1 MYRILSSIF
10 LIILFLASCKNNPDI
25 EIVPEVTIEE
35 TEFGKI
41 IPLDST
47 SRAILN
53 DSLAIKF
60 YAANDNK
67 TFWISDYSRDK
78 LLTILK
84 TVEEE
89 GLVKKDFNLEKILI
103 LEDSIK
109 NLSDPDLIT
118 YDYLLTQNLITY
130 LHKVAKGS
138 LNPKELYSDWDLKE
152 NQIDF
157 SALLLNFLKKDG
169 FEKAITEVQPK
180 HLVYHRLK
188 EALKIIET
196 FPKDTF
202 TPIKLDGKIV
212 LNDTIESIVAIKQR
226 LIYWKDLKPQDS
238 LTPVYDEQTELA
250 VKVFQMRHGLAP
262 DGVIGF
268 GTVNALN
275 YSKEKRKE
283 QIIVNMERWRWYP
296 RDFSEE
302 YIILNIPDYTLHT
315 IKKGD
320 TTRTHKIIVGKAARK
335 TPVLQSKI
343 SHLVFNP
350 TWTVPPTIQ
359 KNDIIPAVAKNRGY
373 LADKRITVYNNNG
386 KVVAA
391 EDWDIK
397 KANSYRYVQSSGS
410 SNALGLVKIMFPNRF
425 LVYLHD
431 TNSRSFFER
440 ETRSLSSGCVRVQ
453 NPFEL
458 SEYILED
465 NTNWNLE
472 KINEL
477 VQKGNTKDVP
487 VKKDIYVH
495 FLYWTAWSDK
505 GALQFRDDLYNLDA
519 SLYAS
524 LRN

>member
-1 MYRILSSIF
+1 MYRKLSGIL
-10 LIILFLASCKNNPDI
+10 LILLLIASCKNNPDI

-35 TEFGKI
+35 TEAGKI

-47 SRAILN
+47 SIAILN

-60 YAANDNK
+60 YKANDNK

-78 LLTILK
+78 LLTIFK

-89 GLVKKDFNLEKILI
+89 GLFKKDFDIEKILI
-103 LEDSIK
+103 AEDSIK
-109 NLSDPDLIT
+109 NLSDRDLIA
-118 YDYLLTQNLITY
+118 YDYLLTQNLIKY
-130 LHKVAKGS
+130 LHKVAHGS
-138 LNPKELYSDWDLKE
+138 LNPKALYTDWDLKE
-152 NQIDF
+152 NQIDY

-169 FEKAITEVQPK
+169 FEKAIKEVQPK
-180 HLVYHRLK
+180 HIVYHKLK
-188 EALKIIET
+188 QALKIIEN
-196 FPKDTF
+196 FPTDTF
-202 TPIKLDGKIV
+202 TPIKIDGKIV
-212 LNDTIESIVAIKQR
+212 LNDTIKSLVDIKQR

-250 VKVFQMRHGLAP
+250 IKVFQMRHGLAP

-283 QIIVNMERWRWYP
+283 QIIANMERWRWYP
-296 RDFSEE
+296 REFEEE

-315 IKKGD
+315 IKKSD
-320 TTRTHKIIVGKAARK
+320 TTRTHKVIVGKAARK
-335 TPVLQSKI
+335 TPILQSKI
-343 SHLVFNP
+343 SRLIFNP

-359 KNDIIPAVAKNRGY
+359 KNDIIPAVAKNRSY
-373 LADKRITVYNNNG
+373 LAEKRITVYDANG
-386 KVVAA
+386 KVVTA
-391 EDWDIK
+391 EDWDAK

-458 SEYILED
+458 SEYILD
-465 NTNWNLE
+465 DTINWNLE

-477 VQKGNTKDVP
+477 VQRGKTREVA

-505 GALQFRDDLYNLDA
+505 GSLQFRDDFYNLDA